1 MKQLIQWNN
10 LIYQVSLEWNDNRFI
25 TTLIYYSYE
34 QRSIQYQ
41 SIVIPTLF
49 YSSNILVVLLIQ
61 PNFHFWWKPLLSIQ
75 MSVQK
80 PCSFKI
86 MDKMVEIQ
94 YQSGCP
100 IQQQMIPWRWFI
112 LWLLNITLEC
122 LFMILHLVI
131 SIVSH

>member
-1 MKQLIQWNN
+1 MKQLIQWND

-25 TTLIYYSYE
+25 TTLIYYSFE
-34 QRSIQYQ
+34 QWSIQYQ

-86 MDKMVEIQ
+86 MDKIVEIQ
-94 YQSGCP
+94 YQSNCP

-112 LWLLNITLEC
+112 LWLLNYYTRMSLC
-122 LFMILHLVI
+122 DSHLVI

>member
-34 QRSIQYQ
+34 QWSIQYQ

-49 YSSNILVVLLIQ
+49 YSSNILVVLLIHFNY
-61 PNFHFWWKPLLSIQ
+61 PFWWNPLLSIQ
-75 MSVQK
+75 MSILK

-86 MDKMVEIQ
+86 IDKIVEYNINAIV
-94 YQSGCP
+94 QSSNK
-100 IQQQMIPWRWFI
+100 WFHDDGS
-112 LWLLNITLEC
+112 LFDYWTITLEC
-122 LFMILHLVI
+122 LFVILHLVI

>member
-1 MKQLIQWNN
+1 MKQLIQWND

-25 TTLIYYSYE
+25 NTLIYYSFE
-34 QRSIQYQ
+34 QWSIQYQ

-61 PNFHFWWKPLLSIQ
+61 PNFPFWWNPLLSIQ

-86 MDKMVEIQ
+86 MDKMVEYNINPVV
-94 YQSGCP
+94 QSNNK
-100 IQQQMIPWRWFI
+100 WFHDDNSFFDY
-112 LWLLNITLEC
+112 WTITIEC
-122 LFMILHLVI
+122 LFVILHLVI

>member
-34 QRSIQYQ
+34 QWSIQYQ

>member
-25 TTLIYYSYE
+25 TTLIYYSFE
-34 QRSIQYQ
+34 QWSIQYQ

-86 MDKMVEIQ
+86 MDKMVEYKINPVV
-94 YQSGCP
+94 QSNNK
-100 IQQQMIPWRWFI
+100 WFHDDGSFFDY
-112 LWLLNITLEC
+112 WTITIEC
-122 LFMILHLVI
+122 LFVILHLVI